1 MPSSFDALVVL
12 GDSVPA
18 GNYTDAAGWPA
29 RLADR
34 GGALVDAPVSRV
46 GDTGTTLATL
56 AETADSH
63 LADAVADAVADAPTA
78 DPRVCVVVH
87 AGHNDAQLSGG
98 EPRVP
103 EGEFR
108 HAATELDRTLAA
120 HDAVA
125 WHGFLGL
132 VPLLS
137 VPGGVGFDDAQPD
150 RSLVYDDALAAA
162 VGSHRAVARPVTAWR
177 DRTADGV
184 HPNERGHD
192 HLAAVVADWV
202 AGSA

>member
-1 MPSSFDALVVL
+1 MSSPFDALVVL
-12 GDSVPA
+12 GDSVQA
-18 GNYTDAAGWPA
+18 GNYTDATGWPA

-34 GGALVDAPVSRV
+34 CEPLADAPLSRV
-46 GDTGTTLATL
+46 GETATTLAEL
-56 AETADSH
+56 AETADDH
-63 LADAVADAVADAPTA
+63 LADAVADAPTA
-78 DPRVCVVVH
+78 DSRLCVVVH
-87 AGHNDAQLSGG
+87 AGHNDAQLSGDD
-98 EPRVP
+98 PRVP

-120 HDAVA
+120 HDAVG

-132 VPLLS
+132 VPLVS

-162 VGSHRAVARPVTAWR
+162 VGNHRAVARPVEAWR